1 MRHKKQLLALIEG
14 AMMIALAWVT
24 DFLCS
29 LIPMNF
35 LPFGGTITIGML
47 PIVYYSYRHGWKWG
61 VGAGLAFSCIQMI
74 MSFYIPPAGTGLAVL
89 LCVLLDYV
97 VAFGAIGLADVFAK
111 LCGGH
116 RLVGYGVGGGVVCLI
131 RFLCSFTSG
140 IALWGSYAPE
150 GMNVWVYSLAYN
162 ASYMLPNA
170 ILTALL
176 AVLLC
181 RALDPTTLRPMKKA
195 ARLDNGAK

>member
-1 MRHKKQLLALIEG
+1 MRNKHLLAVVEG
-14 AMMIALAWVT
+14 AMMIALAWIL

-47 PIVYYSYRHGWKWG
+47 PIVYFSYRHGWMWG
-61 VGAGLAFSCIQMI
+61 VGAGLAFSGVQMI
-74 MSFYIPPAGTGLAVL
+74 MGFYIPPAGTWWAVL

-97 VAFGAIGLADVFAK
+97 VAFGVVGLADLFAK
-111 LCGGH
+111 MFGSH
-116 RLVGYGVGGGVVCLI
+116 RLIGYGVGGFVVCFI
-131 RFLCSFTSG
+131 RFICSFVSG

-170 ILTALL
+170 VLTALL
-176 AVLLC
+176 GVLLC
-181 RALDPTTLRPMKKA
+181 RALDPKNLHPMKKDA
-195 ARLDNGAK
+195 